1 MIKNFLI
8 FFVILSLAFFYCAK
22 QSPKEH
28 FKKGTTLYTEGRYDE
43 AIAEYQKAI
52 KADSTYLKAY
62 INLGAIY
69 FKKKMYEEASSQF
82 ETVLRY
88 QPYHMKAHYNLGLI
102 QLELGKKDEAKKHY
116 EYLKSVRSNLADNLW
131 DRIQKK

>member
-1 MIKNFLI
+1 MIKSFLI
-8 FFVILSLAFFYCAK
+8 FFVILTVAFLSCAK
-22 QSPKEH
+22 QSPEEH
-28 FKKGTTLYTEGRYDE
+28 FKKGTALYAEGRYDE
-43 AIAEYQKAI
+43 AVAEYQKAI

-69 FKKKMYEEASSQF
+69 FKKEMYEEASSQF

-116 EYLKSVRSNLADNLW
+116 EYLKSLGSNLADKLW
-131 DRIQKK
+131 ERIQKR